1 MLTGHSHDT
10 EGALQKFFPGPFAVA
25 FLACLAD
32 LTHPTLRSDFHFTTA
47 LMPSYDNA
55 TRAQA
60 LTLKLVGFS
69 NAEIEKITGIQPQ
82 TVSAIHRKAI
92 ARGLNPEE
100 SKKIL
105 DHHVEDAPRSG
116 RPKKQTEEIVTEI
129 LSKVRGDRYACK
141 KTCAQIAAE
150 VGGVSDIT
158 VWRILRSAGFR
169 KTKPTRKP
177 DLTPEMKKARL
188 QFALDHKDW

>member
-1 MLTGHSHDT
+1 
-10 EGALQKFFPGPFAVA
+10 
-25 FLACLAD
+25 
-32 LTHPTLRSDFHFTTA
+32 
-47 LMPSYDNA
+47 MPSYDNA

-69 NAEIEKITGIQPQ
+69 NAEIEKITGIQPR

-116 RPKKQTEEIVTEI
+116 RPRSRPKRLLQRSFQRSVWKQAWEDLE
-129 LSKVRGDRYACK
+129 
-141 KTCAQIAAE
+141 Q
-150 VGGVSDIT
+150 
-158 VWRILRSAGFR
+158 WRIQAYREGKAG
-169 KTKPTRKP
+169 
-177 DLTPEMKKARL
+177 
-188 QFALDHKDW
+188 

>member
-1 MLTGHSHDT
+1 
-10 EGALQKFFPGPFAVA
+10 
-25 FLACLAD
+25 
-32 LTHPTLRSDFHFTTA
+32 
-47 LMPSYDNA
+47 MPSYDNA

-69 NAEIEKITGIQPQ
+69 NAEIESITGIQPR
-82 TVSAIHRKAI
+82 TLNSIHRKAI
-92 ARGLNPEE
+92 TRGLNPDE

-105 DHHVEDAPRSG
+105 DHYIEDGQRSG
-116 RPKKQTEEIVTEI
+116 RPTKQTEEVVTEV
-129 LSKVRGDRYACK
+129 LSKVRGDRYARE

-150 VGGVSDIT
+150 FKGVSDIT

-177 DLTPEMKKARL
+177 GLTPEMKQAKY
-188 QFALDHKDW
+188 

>member
-1 MLTGHSHDT
+1 M
-10 EGALQKFFPGPFAVA
+10 A
-25 FLACLAD
+25 FLACLAE

-116 RPKKQTEEIVTEI
+116 RPRSRPKRLLQRSFQRSVEI
-129 LSKVRGDRYACK
+129 GMHA
-141 KTCAQIAAE
+141 
-150 VGGVSDIT
+150 
-158 VWRILRSAGFR
+158 
-169 KTKPTRKP
+169 RKP
-177 DLTPEMKKARL
+177 VLKSLQRLEACQISRSGESSEAQASERQSQPESLTSPQK
-188 QFALDHKDW
+188 